1 MAKKTVL
8 PDGRVTPRF
17 AGLVTFGRSP
27 RLEEVAKEHA
37 PVDWAIYGAPFDGGV
52 TYHPGARF
60 GPRAIREAS
69 QYLKSHHFEHDVTVT
84 NVLSLADAGD
94 APVAPYS
101 CEKNAARV
109 AEFAGGIGEKS
120 TRLLMLGGDHST
132 ALANMRATARRFGEG
147 LAVLHFDSHLD
158 TLDAVW
164 DEKYGH
170 ASPFIRAIEEG
181 LIDAKAMLSVGIKG
195 PLNDAK
201 DLEFAKRHGVEIVP
215 GSASM
220 EAIGERIDAF
230 RARIGDRPVYLS
242 FDIDVVDPACAP
254 GTGTY
259 CPGGFTSRETLELLR
274 RLAGFDI
281 VGADV
286 VEVLPDRDPQG
297 ITAFL
302 AAHVAFEILALDAI
316 RRVKGGRGASQ

>member
-17 AGLVTFGRSP
+17 AGLMTFGRYP
-27 RLEEVAKEHA
+27 RLEDVAKEHA

-52 TYHPGARF
+52 TYRPGCRF
-60 GPRAIREAS
+60 GPRALREAS
-69 QYLKSHHFEHDVTVT
+69 QYLKAHHLEHGVTVT

-94 APVAPYS
+94 APVAPFS
-101 CEKNAARV
+101 CEENARRV
-109 AEFAGGIGEKS
+109 ADFAGGVGAKS

-132 ALANMRATARRFGEG
+132 ALANMRATAQRFGER

-181 LIDAKAMLSVGIKG
+181 LIDPAAMISIGIKG

-201 DLEFAKRHGVEIVP
+201 DLEFAEKHGVEIVS
-215 GSASM
+215 GA
-220 EAIGERIDAF
+220 EEIAEIGERIDAF
-230 RARIGDRPVYLS
+230 RARLAGRPVYLS
-242 FDIDVVDPACAP
+242 FDIDVVDPASAP

-259 CPGGFTSRETLELLR
+259 CPGGFSSRETLWLLR
-274 RLAGFDI
+274 RLVGFDI

-302 AAHVAFEILALDAI
+302 AAHVAFEILAIDAA
-316 RRVKGGRGASQ
+316 RRLKERGGASQ